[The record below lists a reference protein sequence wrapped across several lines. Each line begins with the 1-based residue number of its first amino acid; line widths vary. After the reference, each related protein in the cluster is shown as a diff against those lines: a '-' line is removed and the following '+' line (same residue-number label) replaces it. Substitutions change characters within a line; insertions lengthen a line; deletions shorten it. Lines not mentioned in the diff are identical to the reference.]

1 MVAETSES
9 LVDYGREEQ
18 EQESK
23 TEVTVDLEQEIDNQL
38 GATMQEIFKILNLVL
53 KFDLRDDPNGG
64 TYSLIY
70 AAYLKQREN
79 DEIPL
84 T

>member
-1 MVAETSES
+1 
-9 LVDYGREEQ
+9 
-18 EQESK
+18 
-23 TEVTVDLEQEIDNQL
+23 
-38 GATMQEIFKILNLVL
+38 MQEIFKILNLVL
-53 KFDLRDDPNGG
+53 KFDLRDNPNGD

-79 DEIPL
+79 DGIPL

>member
-9 LVDYGREEQ
+9 LVDYGRKEQ

-38 GATMQEIFKILNLVL
+38 GLLCK
-53 KFDLRDDPNGG
+53 K
-64 TYSLIY
+64 
-70 AAYLKQREN
+70 YLKY
-79 DEIPL
+79 
-84 T
+84 

>member
-9 LVDYGREEQ
+9 LVDYGRKEQ

-23 TEVTVDLEQEIDNQL
+23 TEVTVDLE
-38 GATMQEIFKILNLVL
+38 QEIFKILNLVL

>member
-23 TEVTVDLEQEIDNQL
+23 TEVTVDLEQEI
-38 GATMQEIFKILNLVL
+38 FKILNLVL

-64 TYSLIY
+64 TYILI
-70 AAYLKQREN
+70 
-79 DEIPL
+79 
-84 T
+84 

>member
-23 TEVTVDLEQEIDNQL
+23 TEVTVDLEQEI
-38 GATMQEIFKILNLVL
+38 FKILNLVL

-64 TYSLIY
+64 TYILIY
-70 AAYLKQREN
+70 ASYLKQREN

>member
-9 LVDYGREEQ
+9 LVDYGRKEQ

-38 GATMQEIFKILNLVL
+38 GAAMQEIFKILNLVL
-53 KFDLRDDPNGG
+53 KFDLRDNPNGD

-79 DEIPL
+79 DGIPL

>member
-9 LVDYGREEQ
+9 LVDYGRKEQ

-23 TEVTVDLEQEIDNQL
+23 TEVTVDLEQEI
-38 GATMQEIFKILNLVL
+38 FKILNLVL
-53 KFDLRDDPNGG
+53 RFDLRDDPNGG